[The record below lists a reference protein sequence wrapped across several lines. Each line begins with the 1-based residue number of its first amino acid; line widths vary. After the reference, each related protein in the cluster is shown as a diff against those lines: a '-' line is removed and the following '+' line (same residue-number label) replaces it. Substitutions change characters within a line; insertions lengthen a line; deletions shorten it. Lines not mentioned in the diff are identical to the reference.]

1 VITFIEWGIA
11 VTGILTVGIGVIALV
26 HQIRAEAAAE
36 ARPVEFKVEDRLEG
50 LDLPPGA
57 RFLVSVDRRGR
68 VTATAVEE
76 AAAQA
81 NSRPPS

>member
-1 VITFIEWGIA
+1 VTFIEWGIA
-11 VTGILTVGIGVIALV
+11 VTSVVGLVAGALALV
-26 HQIRAEAAAE
+26 QLARDEARAE

>member
-1 VITFIEWGIA
+1 MTFIEWGIA
-11 VTGILTVGIGVIALV
+11 VTSVVGLVAGALALV
-26 HQIRAEAAAE
+26 QLARDEARAE